1 MVSMAA
7 WPQSGQWMVDCR
19 IMCVNS
25 FSIDLAALMA
35 AAVAL
40 LLVRRALKWRYPF
53 WHAPAQSAAAA
64 PDAQRQGLKQGLA

>member
-1 MVSMAA
+1 
-7 WPQSGQWMVDCR
+7 MVDCR

-40 LLVRRALKWRYPF
+40 PLVRRALKWRYPF
-53 WHAPAQSAAAA
+53 WHAPAQSAAVAR
-64 PDAQRQGLKQGLA
+64 DAQR